1 MAQRIA
7 LPEGKA
13 QYSKPKLS
21 VYGEFANL
29 TAGGVGSLVEGPMMG
44 STMRRP

>member
-1 MAQRIA
+1 MAKAVTNQQ
-7 LPEGKA
+7 GKA

-29 TAGGVGSLVEGPMMG
+29 TAAATGSVAEGMAM
-44 STMRRP
+44 TAMMRRA

>member
-1 MAQRIA
+1 MTKAIGNSQ
-7 LPEGKA
+7 GKA

-29 TAGGVGSLVEGPMMG
+29 TAGGTGSRVEGVMMTA
-44 STMRRP
+44 TMRRP

>member
-1 MAQRIA
+1 MAQRI
-7 LPEGKA
+7 ENSQIKA

-29 TAGGVGSLVEGPMMG
+29 TAGGVGSIVEGALMIG
-44 STMRRP
+44 AMRRA